1 MRLQAFMGLCSVAK
15 EILSS
20 LKQSLHCHKLLVQ
33 IQILRV
39 LWLRLVVVFLSPK
52 KALKCV
58 LTMLLFNCG
67 FLMCLAQVKVGVYHP
82 ETFFRMHRHKKF
94 RQSKLFWKELL
105 SDVFLMRCIHRPV
118 LWLLH
123 FNPFIHELYITTH
136 VEPPPLYCCIVTDN
150 FAEGI
155 SEILQTIKE
164 IKNEHSHVN
173 HVKLT
178 CPENSDE
185 NPVPLPMATRTFL
198 KIISW
203 YLGEK
208 KIQVKKRKKAG
219 MRDS

>member
-1 MRLQAFMGLCSVAK
+1 
-15 EILSS
+15 
-20 LKQSLHCHKLLVQ
+20 
-33 IQILRV
+33 
-39 LWLRLVVVFLSPK
+39 
-52 KALKCV
+52 
-58 LTMLLFNCG
+58 
-67 FLMCLAQVKVGVYHP
+67 
-82 ETFFRMHRHKKF
+82 
-94 RQSKLFWKELL
+94 
-105 SDVFLMRCIHRPV
+105 MRCIHRPV

-173 HVKLT
+173 YVKLT

-208 KIQVKKRKKAG
+208 KIQVKKRKKQEWKIVKGESQGAVTLYNHNNLNILPCMHAKLWKLWLRIINRSPLYTAILVLVWLHSEQKMAQLAPNCVVFFFLQRENG
-219 MRDS
+219 LK